1 MILLGILAGL
11 TIGLLL
17 GGRLAAL
24 RYLRFRYAGLI
35 LAALVIRYGTQAL
48 IVRGFAPAEELRLPL
63 LAGAF
68 AVLAGALWLNRS
80 IPGILLVLAGV
91 LGNALAI
98 VVNDG
103 RMPAWG
109 PALDAVG
116 IPVAELA
123 AGWQVLLPAGV
134 DLAFLLQAGPLGD
147 VIPVPL
153 GPLTNVVSIGD
164 VAIAT
169 GLGWL
174 LVDAL
179 RRTGEERDGGVSL
192 WSGSPPATDL
202 QPRPLILGGGR
213 GPGLA
218 APVAAHGTSGTA
230 TGGTAPAGRSIGGR
244 IRAHPYL
251 RLAGDARFSAF
262 WLAQTIGVFGDRLN
276 QVALGVLVIGLT
288 GSPVLSALVFV
299 SAMLPNLLLGPIAG
313 TFVDRWDHRRTMI
326 AADLIRG
333 GLVLLIP
340 VAASVELWLVY
351 PLVFLVT
358 TVSCFFR
365 PARAAA
371 VPRIVREEDLLAAN
385 GALWT
390 GETIAEI
397 AGYPIAGAL
406 IAFLGANVALAFWL
420 DAATYL
426 ASALLLLGIAIPPV
440 VRVAAPRTQRL
451 VAGVIADLREG
462 WRFLRA
468 SPPLFQNTIVST
480 VGQLSVGAT
489 LALTPAYVFLLIGAP
504 APVDGAVP
512 GLAETLGL
520 LEAVLGLGNLVGG
533 FVVGAIGSRLGR
545 GRLVIVGFA
554 LMGLSTIV
562 LGLAGEVALALA
574 ASFLVGLF
582 NLVWLVP
589 SQTLFGELVPGTL
602 MGRVVAIRSSIVFGA
617 MTGAAAVS
625 SLAAGVVPPGTIFAI
640 LGAVTLVAGL
650 AGALLPAVRDA
661 GAPRA
666 A

>member
-11 TIGLLL
+11 TLGLLL

-24 RYLRFRYAGLI
+24 RFLRFRYAGLI
-35 LAALVIRYGTQAL
+35 LAALAIRYGTQAL
-48 IVRGFAPAEELRLPL
+48 IVEGFAPAVELRLPL

-68 AVLAGALWLNRS
+68 AVLAAALWLNRS
-80 IPGILLVLAGV
+80 IPGVLLVLAGV

-116 IPVAELA
+116 IPVTELA
-123 AGWQVLLPAGV
+123 AGWQVLLPSTV
-134 DLAFLLQAGPLGD
+134 DLTFLLRAGPLGD

-174 LVDAL
+174 LVAAL
-179 RRTGEERDGGVSL
+179 RRTGEEREGGISL
-192 WSGSPPATDL
+192 WNGPAPATDL

-213 GPGLA
+213 GPGFA
-218 APVAAHGTSGTA
+218 APAAAPGTSA
-230 TGGTAPAGRSIGGR
+230 APAGATTAAGGSIGRR

-326 AADLIRG
+326 AADLIRA

-340 VAASVELWLVY
+340 VAASIELWLVY

-371 VPRIVREEDLLAAN
+371 VPRIVREEDLL
-385 GALWT
+385 
-390 GETIAEI
+390 GETLAEI
-397 AGYPIAGAL
+397 VGYPIAGVL

-426 ASALLLLGIAIPPV
+426 ASALLLLGVAIPPV

-451 VAGVIADLREG
+451 VAGVIAELHEG

-489 LALTPAYVFLLIGAP
+489 LALTPAYVFLLIGSP
-504 APVDGAVP
+504 TPVDGAVP

-533 FVVGAIGSRLGR
+533 FVVGAIGGRLGR
-545 GRLVIVGFA
+545 GRLVIAGFA

-589 SQTLFGELVPGTL
+589 SQTLFGELVPGAL
-602 MGRVVAIRSSIVFGA
+602 MGRVIAIRSSVVFGA

-625 SLAAGVVPPGTIFAI
+625 SLAAGVVSPGTIFAV